1 MSTADEEQPA
11 ADGRGEALSRLQA
24 RFADALASTG
34 QSVTWLAG
42 QAKLG
47 RTVVSGA
54 LNMPTVPSARTVA
67 AMARVLRLDE
77 KELLELRR
85 QAKGA
90 GEGEERGSGGPVPV
104 VGASSGRA
112 SAGDAG
118 QVVRQPGLLVGAPPL
133 AASAFQPR
141 EELRE
146 RIDAARAGGSVVLT
160 QARRASAGVLSGMGG
175 VGKSQLAAQYAHQ
188 AVAEG
193 TGLVV
198 WVPAGGSAQ
207 VITLYAQAA
216 VRVGALGASGEDP
229 EQDARA
235 FLEWLAT
242 TERSW
247 LVVLDDVSDPGVVGP
262 WWPPARPG
270 TGWTMATTRLHDPRL
285 TGGGR
290 TRIEIDVY
298 TPREAVDYLQDRVTG
313 DGGGHLLDGR
323 EVEVARVL
331 GHLPLAL
338 GHAAAY
344 LLAEELTCADYLAR
358 LADKALRLDDV
369 LPEWA
374 DTEGYQRQV
383 TAALL
388 LSLDAAE
395 QAGPKGVITPL
406 VRLLSLLDP
415 DGHPEAL
422 WTTASVAAF
431 LTTARD
437 EGAEPVVTTGE
448 VVHALRV
455 LRRYA
460 LITTDPHTPH
470 RQIRMH
476 ALTARAIRETTPAS
490 RQPGLAATVADALG
504 SIWPPT
510 DLPREL
516 AQALRANTTM
526 LRQYAEEQLWRD
538 GVHPVIVLNGL
549 SLRAGGLHHDAHSY
563 WASITERAVRA
574 LGSDHPDT
582 ITARANLAA
591 AYRNLGRHHDALTVQ
606 EAVHSDLERLLG
618 HEDPDTLRARANL
631 AVTYHQ
637 LGRHHDALAL
647 QEAVLTDCERLL
659 EPDHT
664 DTIHARAN
672 LADTYRNL
680 GRHHDALIL
689 EEAVHSDFE
698 RLSGHEHT
706 DTLHARANLAATY
719 GRLGRHHDALTLQ
732 QAVHAVRERLLGPDH
747 PTTLHARANLA
758 VTHGRLGHHHDALT
772 LQQAVLTDS
781 ERVLGPDHPHTITA
795 RANLAVTHSELG
807 RHHDALTLLEA
818 VHAGSE
824 RILGPDHP
832 DTLHARANLAA
843 TYHQLGRH
851 HVALNLL
858 EAVHAGSERILG
870 PDHPD
875 TLHARANLAV
885 TYHQLGRHHDALSL
899 MEAVHTDY
907 KRILGPDHP
916 STVSARGNL
925 AAAYHQLGR
934 HHDAARLGNEPAP

>member
-24 RFADALASTG
+24 RFADALASRDQT
-34 QSVTWLAG
+34 VTWLAG
-42 QAKLG
+42 QAKVG
-47 RTVVSGA
+47 RTGVSNA
-54 LNMPTVPSARTVA
+54 LNKPTVPSARTVA

-77 KELLELRR
+77 KGLLELRR
-85 QAKGA
+85 QAEEA
-90 GEGEERGSGGPVPV
+90 QERGSGRPGPVV
-104 VGASSGRA
+104 AASAGRA
-112 SAGDAG
+112 SAGDEG
-118 QVVRQPGLLVGAPPL
+118 QVVGRPALLVGAPPL

-175 VGKSQLAAQYAHQ
+175 VGKSQLAAQCAHQ

-193 TGLVV
+193 NRLVV

-216 VRVGALGASGEDP
+216 LRVGALGASGEDP

-247 LVVLDDVSDPGVVGP
+247 LVVLDDVTDPVVVGP

-270 TGWTMATTRLHDPRL
+270 IGWTLATTRLHDPRL

-298 TPREAVDYLQDRVTG
+298 TPREAVDYLQERVTG

-323 EVEVARVL
+323 EGEVARVL

-344 LLAEELTCADYLAR
+344 LLAEELTCAQYLER
-358 LADKALRLDDV
+358 LEDQALRLEDV

-388 LSLDAAE
+388 LSLDAAG
-395 QAGPKGVITPL
+395 QAGPEGVITPL
-406 VRLLSLLDP
+406 VRLLALLDP

-476 ALTARAIRETTPAS
+476 ALTARAIRETTPTS
-490 RQPGLAATVADALG
+490 RQPGLAATVADALEA
-504 SIWPPT
+504 IWPPT

-516 AQALRANTTM
+516 AQALRANATM
-526 LRQYAEEQLWRD
+526 LRQHAEEQLWRD
-538 GVHPVIVLNGL
+538 GVHSVIVLNGL
-549 SLRAGGLHHDAHSY
+549 SLRASGLHHDAHSY
-563 WASITERAVRA
+563 WASITERALRT
-574 LGSDHPDT
+574 LGPDHPAT
-582 ITARANLAA
+582 IVARANLAA
-591 AYRNLGRHHDALTVQ
+591 THSSLGRHHDALTLQ
-606 EAVHSDLERLLG
+606 EAVHSDFERLFG
-618 HEDPDTLRARANL
+618 HEHPETLRARANL
-631 AVTYHQ
+631 AVTYHH

-647 QEAVLTDCERLL
+647 QEAVRTDCEGLL
-659 EPDHT
+659 GPDHT
-664 DTIHARAN
+664 DTLHARAN

-680 GRHHDALIL
+680 GRPHDALIL

-698 RLSGHEHT
+698 RLFGHEHT

-719 GRLGRHHDALTLQ
+719 HQLGRHHDALTLQ
-732 QAVHAVRERLLGPDH
+732 KVVHADRERILGPDH
-747 PTTLHARANLA
+747 PNTIGARANLA
-758 VTHGRLGHHHDALT
+758 VTYGRLGRHHDALT

-781 ERVLGPDHPHTITA
+781 ERVLGPDHPNTISA

-807 RHHDALTLLEA
+807 RHHDALTLLEV

-824 RILGPDHP
+824 RVLGPDHP

-851 HVALNLL
+851 HDALTLL
-858 EAVHAGSERILG
+858 EAVHAGSERLLG

-899 MEAVHTDY
+899 LEAVHADT
-907 KRILGPDHP
+907 KRVLGPDHP
-916 STVSARGNL
+916 NTVSARGNL

-934 HHDAARLGNEPAP
+934 HHDAARLRNEPAP